1 MKKLFSLFFCFII
14 VFSFVSCKSDTQ
26 NNSATKTAEFKNIG
40 LDYTFTVPLD
50 LGCIIDDEKQTVW
63 LYDEKGDVS
72 DWQILITLTPATKE
86 EFDNF
91 HLNQRGFI
99 KSQTAETILEGR
111 YLYKYDT
118 DTEVSKIYGIAEYSD
133 EYGCIVYLRAKT
145 NIDTEIAK
153 EMFDTAKITK
163 EK

>member
-1 MKKLFSLFFCFII
+1 MTAVLMLAREKLEAC
-14 VFSFVSCKSDTQ
+14 CEEAKR
-26 NNSATKTAEFKNIG
+26 
-40 LDYTFTVPLD
+40 LDM
-50 LGCIIDDEKQTVW
+50 QAW
-63 LYDEKGDVS
+63 LYDENGDVS
-72 DWQILITLTPATKE
+72 DWQILVTLTPVTKE

-111 YLYKYDT
+111 YLYKYVT
-118 DTEVSKIYGIAEYSD
+118 DSEGSKNYGIAEYSD
-133 EYGCIVYLRAKT
+133 EYGCTVYLRAKT